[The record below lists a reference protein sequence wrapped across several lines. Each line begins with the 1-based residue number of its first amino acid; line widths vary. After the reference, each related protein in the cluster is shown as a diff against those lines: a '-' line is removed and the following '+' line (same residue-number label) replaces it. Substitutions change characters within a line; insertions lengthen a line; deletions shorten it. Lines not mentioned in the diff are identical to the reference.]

1 MTHQYDYTL
10 KELFKNIPSMFL
22 KLLTG
27 FEEGKFL
34 DIQFPDIKQRQ
45 PDLLIELPDGKIFHL
60 EIQSKRDASMRLRML
75 EYYFL
80 IYKEHKK
87 EPEQLLLYVGDRQ
100 LKIKNEIKLVNLA
113 YRYRVLD
120 IKEIDCLTLLE
131 SDKPEDI
138 VLAILCK
145 TDNPEKTIKK
155 ILERLSV
162 LSGKARKDYI
172 LKLLYLAGLRKLDD
186 LVEEEVK
193 KMPITIDVKE
203 HVLFKEGLREGIKEG
218 LKEGLKEARKE
229 DIVNLYS
236 RLNLL
241 PEKIAEALNLDIH
254 FVKTVLKE
262 AGILKE

>member
-45 PDLLIELPDGKIFHL
+45 PDLLIELPNEKIFHL
-60 EIQSKRDASMRLRML
+60 EIQSRPDPHMVLRML

-80 IYKEHKK
+80 IFKEHGK

-100 LKIKNEIKLVNLA
+100 INIKNEIKLVNLT

-120 IKEIDCLTLLE
+120 IKDIDCLTLLE
-131 SDKPEDI
+131 SDKPEDVI
-138 VLAILCK
+138 LAILCR
-145 TDNPEKTIKK
+145 TDDPEKTIKR
-155 ILERLSV
+155 ILERLND
-162 LSGKARKDYI
+162 LPGKARKDYV
-172 LKLLYLAGLRKLDD
+172 LKLLYLAGLRKLDG
-186 LVEEEVK
+186 LVKEEVK

-203 HVLFKEGLREGIKEG
+203 HVLFKEGLKEG
-218 LKEGLKEARKE
+218 LKKGLDEGLKEAKKE
-229 DIVNLYS
+229 DIVNLYK

-254 FVKTVLKE
+254 FVKTTLKE
-262 AGILKE
+262 AGILEK

>member
-45 PDLLIELPDGKIFHL
+45 PDLLIELPNEKIFHL
-60 EIQSKRDASMRLRML
+60 EIQSRPDPHIVLRML

-80 IYKEHKK
+80 IFKEHGK

-100 LKIKNEIKLVNLA
+100 LNIKNEIKLVNLT

-120 IKEIDCLTLLE
+120 IKDIDCLTLLE
-131 SDKPEDI
+131 SDKPEDV

-145 TDNPEKTIKK
+145 TDDPEKTIKR
-155 ILERLSV
+155 ILERLSD
-162 LSGKARKDYI
+162 LSGNARKDYI
-172 LKLLYLAGLRKLDD
+172 LKLLYLAGLRKLDG
-186 LVEEEVK
+186 L
-193 KMPITIDVKE
+193 VKE
-203 HVLFKEGLREGIKEG
+203 EIK
-218 LKEGLKEARKE
+218 KCP
-229 DIVNLYS
+229 S
-236 RLNLL
+236 RLM
-241 PEKIAEALNLDIH
+241 
-254 FVKTVLKE
+254 LKSMCY
-262 AGILKE
+262 LKKD